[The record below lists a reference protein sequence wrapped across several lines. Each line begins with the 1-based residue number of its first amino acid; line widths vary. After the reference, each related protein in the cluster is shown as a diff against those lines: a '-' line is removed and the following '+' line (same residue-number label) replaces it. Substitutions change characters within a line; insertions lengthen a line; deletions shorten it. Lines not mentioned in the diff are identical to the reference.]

1 MSFNL
6 QRDAKVYVSTV
17 QTGFTQANTF
27 EVRVMAGF
35 SFNQSTETA
44 DISVDEAG
52 ATPSRGGKRFNV
64 KLNPSEI
71 KFSTYIRPYQEAT
84 YHDCPERILWEG
96 LVGNGTMSA
105 PGTAQTLS
113 HAKTTTT
120 GVAIDLAGSNVHEL
134 KKLYMFV
141 DYGNVKYRIDEAVIG
156 AARIG
161 FDIQSI
167 AMIEWSGNGKE
178 MKEVSSPTTA
188 STFPTAGFYKA
199 VPNCADF
206 IKNKLSTISLVGLY
220 DKTAA
225 SQVINFSGSAAFADG
240 TLLGL
245 ANGAYTFTVACNG
258 ATPVTYTFN
267 ALLASTTVGDFIDF
281 LANSLCC
288 ASISVNFTAK
298 TITLTSEKFGVGS
311 TISIVDGTLF
321 AAINALVSF
330 DCVLGTATVGTAVP
344 RTYNIPITGGEI
356 NINNNVTFLTPDEL
370 GIVNKPIGH
379 FTGTRAITGN
389 LTAYLRSGTSTDASG
404 LIRDLYNSSDDVTA
418 SFALVLDIG
427 GAGNDPRVTLTMPTA
442 HLSIPTIDTQDVIS
456 TTIEFMAVPTDL
468 GATDELTVAYV
479 ASVPSAALLVSP

>member
-27 EVRVMAGF
+27 EVRVMSGF

-96 LVGNGTMSA
+96 LVGAGALGTNAAS
-105 PGTAQTLS
+105 
-113 HAKTTTT
+113 TTT
-120 GVAIDLAGSNVHEL
+120 GVLIDLDGSNVHEL

-178 MKEVSSPTTA
+178 MKEVSTPTA
-188 STFPTAGFYKA
+188 GNFPTAGFYKA

-258 ATPVTYTFN
+258 STPVTYTFN

-281 LANSLCC
+281 LANNLCC

-321 AAINALVSF
+321 AAIHALGSF

-442 HLSIPTIDTQDVIS
+442 HISIPTIDTQDVIS
-456 TTIEFMAVPTDL
+456 TTIEFMAVPSDL
-468 GATDELTVAYV
+468 GATDELTIAYV

>member
-27 EVRVMAGF
+27 EVRVMSGF

-52 ATPSRGGKRFNV
+52 ATPSRGSKRFNV

-96 LVGNGTMSA
+96 LVGAAALGTN
-105 PGTAQTLS
+105 AQ
-113 HAKTTTT
+113 KTTT
-120 GVAIDLAGSNVHEL
+120 GVLIDLDGSNVHEL
-134 KKLYMFV
+134 NKLYMFV
-141 DYGNVKYRIDEAVIG
+141 DYGNVKYRIDEAVMG

-167 AMIEWSGNGKE
+167 AMIEWTGNGKE
-178 MKEVSSPTTA
+178 MKEVETVNA
-188 STFPTAGFYKA
+188 NTFPTTGFFKA
-199 VPNCADF
+199 VPSCADF
-206 IKNKLSTISLVGLY
+206 IKNKLSTISLVGDY
-220 DKTAA
+220 NKARGY
-225 SQVINFSGSAAFADG
+225 QIINFATSGTLTAS
-240 TLLGL
+240 TLLGA
-245 ANGAYTFTVACNG
+245 ANGTYTFTVAIDG
-258 ATPVTYTFN
+258 GTAVTYSFTTT
-267 ALLASTTVGDFIDF
+267 AVSTTLGDFITF
-281 LANSLCC
+281 LTTIC
-288 ASISVNFTAK
+288 ADIEVSYSGK
-298 TITLTSEKFGVGS
+298 TIKILSEKYGTGS
-311 TISIVDGTLF
+311 SVAIVDVDLF
-321 AAINALVSF
+321 AAIAAGALNV
-330 DCVLGTATVGTAVP
+330 VLDTAVAGTTAS

-370 GIVNKPIGH
+370 GVVNKPIGH
-379 FTGTRAITGN
+379 FTGTRATSGN

-404 LIRDLYNSSDDVTA
+404 LIRDLYNSVDDVTA
-418 SFALVLDIG
+418 SFALTLVIG
-427 GAGNDPRVTLTMPTA
+427 GAGNTPRVTLTMPTA

-456 TTIEFMAVPTDL
+456 TTIEFMAVPTNL

-479 ASVPSAALLVSP
+479 AGVPSSALLVSP

>member
-27 EVRVMAGF
+27 EVRVMSGF

-52 ATPSRGGKRFNV
+52 ATPSRGSKRFNV

-96 LVGNGTMSA
+96 LVGAAALGTNA
-105 PGTAQTLS
+105 QKTA
-113 HAKTTTT
+113 T
-120 GVAIDLAGSNVHEL
+120 GVLIDLDGSNVHEL
-134 KKLYMFV
+134 NKLYMFV

-178 MKEVSSPTTA
+178 MKEVSTPTA
-188 STFPTAGFYKA
+188 SNFPTAGFYKA

-258 ATPVTYTFN
+258 STPVTYTFN
-267 ALLASTTVGDFIDF
+267 ALFASTTVGDFIDF
-281 LANSLCC
+281 LANNLCC

-321 AAINALVSF
+321 AAIHALVSF

-442 HLSIPTIDTQDVIS
+442 HISIPTIDTQDVIS
-456 TTIEFMAVPTDL
+456 TTIEFMAVPSDL
-468 GATDELTVAYV
+468 GATDELTIAYV

>member
-35 SFNQSTETA
+35 SFNQSAETA
-44 DISVDEAG
+44 DVSVDEAG
-52 ATPSRGGKRFNV
+52 ATPSRGSKRFNI

-96 LVGNGTMSA
+96 LVGAGALGTNATS
-105 PGTAQTLS
+105 
-113 HAKTTTT
+113 TTT
-120 GVAIDLAGSNVHEL
+120 GVLIDLDGSNVHEL

-178 MKEVSSPTTA
+178 MKEVSTPTGYN
-188 STFPTAGFYKA
+188 FPTAGFYKA

-245 ANGAYTFTVACNG
+245 ANGAYTFAVACNG

-281 LANSLCC
+281 LANNLCC
-288 ASISVNFTAK
+288 ASISVNITAK

-370 GIVNKPIGH
+370 GVVNKPIGH

-418 SFALVLDIG
+418 SFALVLAIG
-427 GAGNDPRVTLTMPTA
+427 GAGNAPRVTLTMPTA
-442 HLSIPTIDTQDVIS
+442 HISIPTVDTQDVIS

-479 ASVPSAALLVSP
+479 ASVPSAAILVSP

>member
-52 ATPSRGGKRFNV
+52 ATPSRGSKRFNV

-96 LVGNGTMSA
+96 LVGAGALGTNAAS
-105 PGTAQTLS
+105 
-113 HAKTTTT
+113 TTT
-120 GVAIDLAGSNVHEL
+120 GVLIDLDGSNVHEL

-178 MKEVSSPTTA
+178 MKEVSTPTA
-188 STFPTAGFYKA
+188 SNFPTAGFYKA

-225 SQVINFSGSAAFADG
+225 SQVIDFTGSAAFADG

-281 LANSLCC
+281 LANNLCC

-298 TITLTSEKFGVGS
+298 TITLTSEKFGVDS

-321 AAINALVSF
+321 AAINALGSF
-330 DCVLGTATVGTAVP
+330 NCILGSAVAGSAAS

-370 GIVNKPIGH
+370 GVVNKPIGH

-427 GAGNDPRVTLTMPTA
+427 GNGNDPRVTLTMPTA
-442 HLSIPTIDTQDVIS
+442 HISIPTIDTQDVIS

-468 GATDELTVAYV
+468 GDTDELTVAYV
-479 ASVPSAALLVSP
+479 ASIPSAALLVSP

>member
-52 ATPSRGGKRFNV
+52 ATPSRGSKRFNV

-96 LVGNGTMSA
+96 LVGAGALGTNAAS
-105 PGTAQTLS
+105 
-113 HAKTTTT
+113 TTT
-120 GVAIDLAGSNVHEL
+120 GVLIDLDGSNVHEL

-178 MKEVSSPTTA
+178 MKEVSTPTA

-225 SQVINFSGSAAFADG
+225 SQVIDFTGSAAFADG

-281 LANSLCC
+281 LANNLCC

-298 TITLTSEKFGVGS
+298 TITLTSEKFGVDS

-321 AAINALVSF
+321 AAINALGSF
-330 DCVLGTATVGTAVP
+330 NCILGSAVAGSAAS

-370 GIVNKPIGH
+370 GVVNKPIGH

-427 GAGNDPRVTLTMPTA
+427 GKGNDPRVTLTMPTA
-442 HLSIPTIDTQDVIS
+442 HISIPTIDTQDVIS

-468 GATDELTVAYV
+468 GDTDELTVAYV
-479 ASVPSAALLVSP
+479 ASIPSAALLVSP